1 MAAIHVD
8 DVRHVRDVGNV
19 RDVCKVRSAES
30 ESSEPES
37 PSKSPPRKK
46 RIAGS
51 HGEPP
56 DGRESKAESE
66 SKVTAEA
73 EERHPGR

>member
-19 RDVCKVRSAES
+19 RDVGKVRSAES

-37 PSKSPPRKK
+37 PSKYPPRKK
-46 RIAGS
+46 RISGP
-51 HGEPP
+51 HREPP
-56 DGRESKAESE
+56 DGRESKADSE
-66 SKVTAEA
+66 SKVAPEA